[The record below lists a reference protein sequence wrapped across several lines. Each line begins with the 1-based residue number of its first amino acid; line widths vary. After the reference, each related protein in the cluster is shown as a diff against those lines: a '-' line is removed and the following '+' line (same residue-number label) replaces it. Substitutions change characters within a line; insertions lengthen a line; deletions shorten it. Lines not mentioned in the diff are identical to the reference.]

1 MSQSE
6 EYDFQTSVKELR
18 RLENLARRIL
28 NVSESGDAIEIKKAY
43 WLLAMKFH
51 PDKNPGD
58 KETLRQFQNI
68 KNAYDFLMNNENGNN
83 MEGTI
88 EEMNKDSLSEP
99 YDTSNS
105 WGYFLWWRDK
115 FFH

>member
-1 MSQSE
+1 MSDEKQ
-6 EYDFQTSVKELR
+6 YDFQSRVQELR
-18 RLENLARRIL
+18 RLDKLARKIL
-28 NVSESGDAIEIKKAY
+28 DVSDTADALEIKKAY

-58 KETLRQFQNI
+58 KETLRKFQNI
-68 KNAYDFLMNNENGNN
+68 KNAYDFLMNGENGNTMQGDFLELN
-83 MEGTI
+83 E
-88 EEMNKDSLSEP
+88 DSLSEP

-115 FFH
+115 FF